1 MLCVDLK
8 PRALN
13 VLMLRTQILLTLAG
27 QDRTGR
33 HVFNIHELA
42 KLAFVTDNIPRLKA
56 TLQRMPWDGLLIRA
70 TKAAALRDPHRVGRS
85 THLIEYAS

>member
-1 MLCVDLK
+1 MLCADLK

-33 HVFNIHELA
+33 HGFNIHELA
-42 KLAFVTDNIPRLKA
+42 KLAFVTDNIQRLKA
-56 TLQRMPWDGLLIRA
+56 TLQRTPWDSLLICA
-70 TKAAALRDPHRVGRS
+70 TKAAALKDLRHVGRN
-85 THLIEYAS
+85 THRIK

>member
-1 MLCVDLK
+1 
-8 PRALN
+8 
-13 VLMLRTQILLTLAG
+13 MLRTQILLTLAG

-33 HVFNIHELA
+33 HVLNINELA

-70 TKAAALRDPHRVGRS
+70 TKAAALRDPHRVGGIL
-85 THLIEYAS
+85 T